1 MSSPVTPDNQPGDLL
16 LRLVDADY
24 GDGIGAMAGADRLS
38 AREISNIVFSQ
49 SETTGNAA
57 DISNFMWMWGQFLD
71 HDLSLSDPHV
81 EAGTADIAVAAGDP
95 MFDPTGTGEATIGFT
110 RTEYH
115 HDTGVTGPREQMNMI
130 TPFIDGSNV
139 YGSDA
144 TRLAALRNDDGTMK
158 TSEGDLLPYNV
169 DGLPNAHST
178 SASQFLAGDIRANEN
193 VGLTSMHTVFV
204 REHNRLVSEMDD
216 SLTGDQKFDAAR
228 AQVEAQLQAITYNE
242 FLPKL
247 IGPDALGEAQGFDA
261 DVDPQI
267 ANVFST
273 AAFRVG
279 HTMLPTDVLRMNED
293 GTESALGNLQLRE
306 AFFRPDKLGGSEGID
321 AVLRGAAAS
330 EAEEVDSQIV
340 DDVRNF
346 LFGRPGSGGFDL
358 AALNIQRGR
367 DHGIDDYNTVRAAFG
382 LEPATSFADI
392 SSDPAVQAQLEAAY
406 GTVDDM
412 DLFVAGLAEDA
423 VEGGLVGETFAT
435 IIADQF
441 TRLRDGDETF
451 DATASTD
458 TLADIIMRNTG
469 IENLQDDVFTA
480 VDRADLGT
488 QTETTEPEPIIMDGP
503 TTEGGTDGDDV
514 IVGSNSATPDVI
526 FAGGGDDKVYGG
538 DGGDRIDSGSGD
550 DLLIGEGGADTLFG
564 GTGNDHLFGN
574 DDDDI
579 LFGDVGN
586 DVLIGGNGNDTFVF
600 SVGDDVVLDFNK
612 WTDTIDVSQSGSVQ
626 VSQFET
632 GALLTSAAGDTLWL
646 SGVATMDHVE
656 FIEEPLEDELV

>member
-1 MSSPVTPDNQPGDLL
+1 MRNPTIDNLPGDQL
-16 LRLVDADY
+16 LRLVEADY
-24 GDGIGAMAGADRLS
+24 GDGVGSMAGANRLS
-38 AREISNIVFSQ
+38 AREISNLVFSQ

-71 HDLSLSDPHV
+71 HDLSLSDPHA
-81 EAGTADIAVAAGDP
+81 EAGTADISVASGDS
-95 MFDPTGTGEATIGFT
+95 MFDPTGTGEASIGFT

-115 HDTGVTGPREQMNMI
+115 HDTGITGPREQMNMI

-139 YGSDA
+139 YGSDSV
-144 TRLAALRNDDGTMK
+144 RLAALRNDDGTMK
-158 TSEGDLLPYNV
+158 TSDGDLLPYNV
-169 DGLPNAHST
+169 NGLANAHST
-178 SASQFLAGDIRANEN
+178 SASLFLAGDIRANEN
-193 VGLTSMHTVFV
+193 VGLTSMHTIFV

-247 IGPDALGEAQGFDA
+247 IGPDALGAAQGYDA
-261 DVDPQI
+261 DIDPQI

-293 GTESALGNLQLRE
+293 GTESALGNLQLRD

-367 DHGIDDYNTVRAAFG
+367 DHGIEDYNTVRAAFG
-382 LEPATSFADI
+382 LEPATTFADI
-392 SSDPAVQAQLEAAY
+392 SSDPAVQAQLAAAY

-435 IIADQF
+435 IIAEQF
-441 TRLRDGDETF
+441 SRLRDGDETF

-469 IENLQDDVFTA
+469 IENLQADVFTA
-480 VDRADLGT
+480 VDRADLPVDSGT
-488 QTETTEPEPIIMDGP
+488 GEPNLIIMDGP
-503 TTEGGTDGDDV
+503 GSQNGTNAAD
-514 IVGSNSATPDVI
+514 ILVGSNSATPDII
-526 FAGGGDDKVYGG
+526 FGRGGNDTIYAKHGADQVHGG
-538 DGGDRIDSGSGD
+538 AGD
-550 DLLIGEGGADTLFG
+550 DLLFGEGGADTLFG
-564 GTGNDHLFGN
+564 GAGNDHLFGN
-574 DDDDI
+574 EDDDI
-579 LFGDVGN
+579 LFGEAGD
-586 DVLIGGNGNDTFVF
+586 DVLIGGEGNDTFVF
-600 SVGDDVVLDFNK
+600 SKGADVVLDFNK
-612 WTDTIDVSQSGSVQ
+612 WTDTVDLSQSGPVH
-626 VSQFET
+626 VSQFDT
-632 GALLTSAAGDTLWL
+632 GALLTSASGDTMWL
-646 SGVATMDHVE
+646 SGVESMDYVE
-656 FIEEPLEDELV
+656 FIEAPVEDELV

>member
-1 MSSPVTPDNQPGDLL
+1 MRNPIIDNLPGDQL
-16 LRLVDADY
+16 LRLVEADF
-24 GDGIGAMAGADRLS
+24 GDGIGSMAGSDRLS
-38 AREISNIVFSQ
+38 AREISNLVFSQ
-49 SETTGNAA
+49 SATTGNAA

-71 HDLSLSDPHV
+71 HDLSLSDPHAH
-81 EAGTADIAVAAGDP
+81 AGTADISVASGDP

-110 RTEYH
+110 RTEYQEG
-115 HDTGVTGPREQMNMI
+115 TGVSGPREQMNMI

-144 TRLAALRNDDGTMK
+144 IRLAALRNDDGTMK

-169 DGLPNAHST
+169 DGLANAHST
-178 SASQFLAGDIRANEN
+178 SSSLFLAGDIRANEN
-193 VGLTSMHTVFV
+193 VGLTSMHTIFV

-216 SLTGDQKFDAAR
+216 SLTGDQKFEAAR

-247 IGPDALGEAQGFDA
+247 IGPDALGAAQGFDA
-261 DVDPQI
+261 DIDPQI

-279 HTMLPTDVLRMNED
+279 HTMLPTDVMRMNED
-293 GTESALGNLQLRE
+293 GTESALGNLQLRD
-306 AFFRPDKLGGSEGID
+306 AFFRPDKLGGTEGID

-367 DHGIDDYNTVRAAFG
+367 DHGIEDYNTVRAAFG

-392 SSDPAVQAQLEAAY
+392 SSDPAVQAALAAAY

-423 VEGGLVGETFAT
+423 VAGGLVGETFAT
-435 IIADQF
+435 IIAEQF
-441 TRLRDGDETF
+441 SRLRDGDETF
-451 DATASTD
+451 DADASAD

-469 IENLQDDVFTA
+469 IDNLQDDVFTA
-480 VDRADLGT
+480 VDRSELTLDPESDIIVMGSHGT
-488 QTETTEPEPIIMDGP
+488 ER
-503 TTEGGTDGDDV
+503 GTNRDDI
-514 IVGSNSATPDVI
+514 IVGSDSATPDII
-526 FAGGGDDKVYGG
+526 FGGNGNDIVYADHGN
-538 DGGDRIDSGSGD
+538 DRIDGGAGD
-550 DLLIGEGGADTLFG
+550 DLLFGEGGADSLSG
-564 GTGNDHLFGN
+564 GAGNDHLFGN

-579 LFGDVGN
+579 LFGGEGD
-586 DVLIGGNGNDTFVF
+586 DVLIGGAGNDTFVF
-600 SVGDDVVLDFNK
+600 SKGADVVLDFNK
-612 WTDTIDVSQSGSVQ
+612 WTDTIDLSQSGPIK
-626 VSQFET
+626 VSQFDT
-632 GALLTSAAGDTLWL
+632 GALLSSVSGDTMWL
-646 SGVATMDHVE
+646 AGVESMDYVE
-656 FIEEPLEDELV
+656 FIDAPMEDELV